1 MYDPEPTITFWG
13 APTVEGNPNT
23 QFEANPRFGPVGTT
37 VYFYDLTTGVH
48 DSWAWTFGDGATSTL
63 QNPNHTYA
71 NVGTYNVSLSTSNV
85 NGTDVQFEQN
95 YILITSATPTTTP
108 LGKVPVAIAAVMMV
122 GCIILAI
129 YFLADNE
136 RLYAS
141 IFAAIMGSVMS
152 FILGLDFLFIGIVE
166 TVGTT
171 QVTYIDQP
179 LGYFFIMVGIMIFL
193 LTLAIIVDALMKRR
207 EKRT

>member
-1 MYDPEPTITFWG
+1 VDG
-13 APTVEGNPNT
+13 D
-23 QFEANPRFGPVGTT
+23 GTT
-37 VYFYDLTTGVH
+37 DFTT
-48 DSWAWTFGDGATSTL
+48 
-63 QNPNHTYA
+63 QNCNYTYPA
-71 NVGTYNVSLSTSNV
+71 AGTYNVSLSTSNV
-85 NGTDVQFEQN
+85 NGTDVQFAPN
-95 YILITSATPTTTP
+95 YILVTDATPTTTP

-179 LGYFFIMVGIMIFL
+179 LGYFFIMVAIMIFL
-193 LTLAIIVDALMKRR
+193 LTLAIVVDALMKRK
-207 EKRT
+207 EKKT